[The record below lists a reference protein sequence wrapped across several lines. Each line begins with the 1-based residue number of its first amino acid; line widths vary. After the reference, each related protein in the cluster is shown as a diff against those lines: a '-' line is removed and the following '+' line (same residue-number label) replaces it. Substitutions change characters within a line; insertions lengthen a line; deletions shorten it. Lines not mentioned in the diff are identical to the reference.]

1 MFEGLLF
8 LKARK
13 KFINLSEFVLQIYKE
28 ETEMS
33 EIAIILWSINI
44 KQLMHK
50 LQGLF
55 YRMIDCTANMYN
67 VLTAFVRH
75 KRCTL
80 SFTTPNCGII
90 LFVVLHYTYSATKC
104 RNNYDNSVVQS

>member
-1 MFEGLLF
+1 MLLPPTIKRNIEEKIRTAKLHFQVMFEGLLL

-33 EIAIILWSINI
+33 KIAIILWSINI

-55 YRMIDCTANMYN
+55 Y
-67 VLTAFVRH
+67 
-75 KRCTL
+75 
-80 SFTTPNCGII
+80 
-90 LFVVLHYTYSATKC
+90 
-104 RNNYDNSVVQS
+104 